1 MATGKKRAGVQP
13 AGALNKHTSQELLAK
28 SKGFADGVAALFFP
42 YAEIVVHDLRRQCV
56 AYIAN
61 NLSRRK
67 IGDDSALE
75 RAELSAKDPVIGPY
89 AKRNY
94 DGATMRSVSIVV
106 NNSAGKA
113 IGLVCINL
121 NIGVFEQAH
130 AALEQFVSGAR
141 LTRQPQA
148 IFQDDWQERINTFI
162 HAWLGERRA
171 ALNLLTREQKRALV
185 QELFASGAFNGRS
198 AAEYIARILNM
209 GRATVFKHVKALKE
223 VEESRSGFRS

>member
-1 MATGKKRAGVQP
+1 MAVKRRGGVHVAGTRNKRA
-13 AGALNKHTSQELLAK
+13 AAELLVK
-28 SKGFADGVAALFFP
+28 SKAFADGVAALFFP
-42 YAEIVVHDLRRQCV
+42 YAEVVVHDLHSQRV
-56 AYIAN
+56 VYIAN
-61 NLSRRK
+61 NLSRRE

-75 RAELSAKDPVIGPY
+75 RAELSAKEPVIGPY

-106 NNSAGKA
+106 NNSAGNA

-162 HAWLGERRA
+162 HAWLGQRRA

-223 VEESRSGFRS
+223 VEESRPGIRS